1 MPRVGDR
8 LERDVPTCSL
18 TDTIGTASERARA
31 GGWTE
36 CVVINERRVV
46 LGLLCERQL
55 SAEPAT
61 CVEAVMICG
70 PSTFRPSVSLDEM
83 KEYFGKHDLASA
95 PITTPDG
102 VLLGLLRR

>member
-1 MPRVGDR
+1 
-8 LERDVPTCSL
+8 
-18 TDTIGTASERARA
+18 
-31 GGWTE
+31 
-36 CVVINERRVV
+36 
-46 LGLLCERQL
+46 
-55 SAEPAT
+55 
-61 CVEAVMICG
+61 MICG